1 MKGLRRTT
9 LRARITG
16 CLMFAV
22 MTAITA
28 SCAVPAFMA
37 TAEATGSY
45 GAGAGAAA
53 GVCIVLAGVFYC
65 ADALRRKYTTE
76 MPVRRILAA
85 TERMMK
91 GDFAVTLK
99 PRHEWGKYDEF
110 DLIAENVSRMAEELS
125 RTETL
130 RADFVSDVSHEIKT
144 PVAVIRNYAAALAGG
159 GLSAEERAEYT
170 GTLLAAS
177 ERLGKLVADVLKLN
191 KLENQRLLPVGR
203 EFDLSESVTR
213 CALGFADAMDEKGV
227 EADFDIEEN
236 VRVVS
241 DESLLDI
248 IWNNLLSNAVKFTDG
263 GGKISV
269 RLRATE
275 RGAAVEVADTG
286 CGMSK
291 ETGARIF
298 EKFYQ
303 GDPSRAGEGNGLGL
317 ALVKRVIDMLGGN
330 ISVESAPGEG
340 SKFTVEVR
348 TAGK

>member
-28 SCAVPAFMA
+28 SCTVPVFMA
-37 TAEATGSY
+37 TSEATGSY
-45 GAGAGAAA
+45 GAGVGAAA
-53 GVCIVLAGVFYC
+53 GACIVLAAVFYC
-65 ADALRRKYTTE
+65 TDTLRRRYTTE
-76 MPVRRILAA
+76 MPARRILAA
-85 TERMMK
+85 TERIMK

-110 DLIAENVSRMAEELS
+110 DLIAENVSRMAAELS
-125 RTETL
+125 RTEML

-144 PVAVIRNYAAALAGG
+144 PVAVIRNYASALAGG
-159 GLSAEERAEYT
+159 GLSAEERTEYT
-170 GTLLAAS
+170 RTLLAAS
-177 ERLGKLVADVLKLN
+177 ERLEKLVADVLKLN
-191 KLENQRLLPVGR
+191 KLENRRLLPVGR

-213 CALGFADAMDEKGV
+213 CVLGFVDVMDEKGL
-227 EADFDIEEN
+227 EADFDIEES

-263 GGKISV
+263 GGRVSV
-269 RLRATE
+269 RLRATA

-286 CGMSK
+286 CGMTS

-298 EKFYQ
+298 DKFYQ

-330 ISVESAPGEG
+330 IIVESAPGEG

-348 TAGK
+348 TEGK